1 ADAAASG
8 GTAAVARAVSEWPV
22 TLPTLPATDT
32 ARPAR
37 VTAHAAARE
46 RGAHRSARANEQREL
61 ADRDEHVD
69 LERPDHRPVAAQ
81 AVPVVAGCGEVGRSD
96 VRLVLELPRLRRLPL
111 QSGDAPLQLADPLL
125 SAAEVLAQPGR
136 QGEGFPRSW
145 LVPSRP

>member
-1 ADAAASG
+1 MAVLGHAALVVHLGAG
-8 GTAAVARAVSEWPV
+8 VVVLRAVLIGPAVRAV
-22 TLPTLPATDT
+22 T
-32 ARPAR
+32 
-37 VTAHAAARE
+37 
-46 RGAHRSARANEQREL
+46 
-61 ADRDEHVD
+61 
-69 LERPDHRPVAAQ
+69 AQ